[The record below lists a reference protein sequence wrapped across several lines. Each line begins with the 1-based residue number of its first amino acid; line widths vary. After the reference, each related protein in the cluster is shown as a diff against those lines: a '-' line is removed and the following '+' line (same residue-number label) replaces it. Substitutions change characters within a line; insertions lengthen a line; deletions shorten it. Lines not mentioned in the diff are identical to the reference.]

1 MWWRVTGLGENQGAA
16 ITMET
21 SIIIPKPNG
30 NKQDRW
36 TVMPKSC
43 RTFSLLPMGWC
54 ITSTHKTKTLTEYH
68 LEVIHH
74 LCDAVWYKQLDLRAT
89 GTWQPCYNNVP
100 LQFLGQK
107 QHSSASSESISL
119 DPAPCNLWLFSKLKM
134 LLKVAHFE
142 SWEDS
147 MQKEHNVPAVL
158 HFQAYLTCFYNGL
171 MAGRRVCTDRENTLK
186 VARVSDLHVSNY
198 ICPSQCQILFLT
210 YLIYTLF

>member
-21 SIIIPKPNG
+21 SIIIPKPKG

-43 RTFSLLPMGWC
+43 WTFSLLPMGWC

-68 LEVIHH
+68 LEVIHQ

-119 DPAPCNLWLFSKLKM
+119 DPAPCNLWLFSKLKNVAKSGTLWVMRRQYAQRTQWSSCTPFPGLSDM
-134 LLKVAHFE
+134 LLQRSDGWKE
-142 SWEDS
+142 SVHW
-147 MQKEHNVPAVL
+147 QGEH
-158 HFQAYLTCFYNGL
+158 TEG
-171 MAGRRVCTDRENTLK
+171 G
-186 VARVSDLHVSNY
+186 
-198 ICPSQCQILFLT
+198 
-210 YLIYTLF
+210 